1 MARTLSPVLSTTGTG
16 KTYIGID
23 NGVSGSIGIIPH
35 NGVNPEFHKTPV
47 ATHLNYTKE
56 TKNITRIDVNE
67 LTTIIAGLSHP
78 FAILERPMVNPQRFQ
93 ASASALRA
101 LEATLIVLE
110 HCGIPY
116 IYIDS
121 KEWQKDM
128 LPKGVKGSDA
138 LKAASLSIGKRLFPQ
153 FVFSGDADGIL
164 IAEWARRKGL

>member
-1 MARTLSPVLSTTGTG
+1 MARTLNPVESCCSTG
-16 KTYIGID
+16 KTYIGVD

-35 NGVNPEFHKTPV
+35 HGADPCFHLTP
-47 ATHLNYTKE
+47 TESHLSYTKE
-56 TKNITRIDVNE
+56 AKNITRINWNE
-67 LTTIIAGLSHP
+67 LTELLKPVSCP

-110 HCGIPY
+110 SLQIPY
-116 IYIDS
+116 RYVDS

-128 LPKGVKGSDA
+128 LPKGVKGEA
-138 LKAASLSIGKRLFPQ
+138 LKTASLNIGQRLFPQ
-153 FVFSGDADGIL
+153 FKFKGDADGIL